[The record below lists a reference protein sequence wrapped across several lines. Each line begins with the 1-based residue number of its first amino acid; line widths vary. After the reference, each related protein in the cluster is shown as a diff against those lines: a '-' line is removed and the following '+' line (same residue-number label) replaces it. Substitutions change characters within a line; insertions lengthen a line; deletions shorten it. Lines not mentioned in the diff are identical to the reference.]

1 VDVLR
6 ARLAAQLLTG
16 PPATSV
22 GAAVERLLAVQSQEL
37 RAARLGVRARSSG
50 VHSQDVDDALADRE
64 LVVSWLNRGTLH
76 LVRAEDYP
84 WLHALTTPQLATGN
98 ARRLREEGVSPAQ
111 AEHGVALVERELTDG
126 PRTRSQ
132 LREVLDAAGVP
143 TARQAL
149 VHVLLLATI
158 RGICVRGPV
167 VGAEHAFV
175 LVRDWLPPAEGVDH
189 DAALGEL
196 ARRYLAGHG
205 PSSHRDLA
213 TWAGIGLREARAG
226 LVRAGAEGSDLL
238 TLPGAR
244 QGELAPGPPRLLGAW
259 DELLMGWVDR
269 APVLADSTSV
279 VTKNGIFRPIAVV
292 AGHAVATWRL
302 VGGRVML
309 EPFAPL
315 PDDVVR
321 ALEQDAADVERFVRP
336 RVPLP

>member
-1 VDVLR
+1 MELLR

-16 PPATSV
+16 PTAASV
-22 GAAVERLLAVQSQEL
+22 DAVVERLLAVQAQDL
-37 RAARLGVRARSSG
+37 RAARLGVRARSCG
-50 VHSQDVDDALADRE
+50 LHGDDVDDALGRRE
-64 LVVSWLNRGTLH
+64 LVVSWLHRGTLH

-111 AEHGVALVERELTDG
+111 AERGVALVEQELSDG

-132 LREVLDAAGVP
+132 LREVLDAAAVP

-149 VHVLLLATI
+149 VHVLFLATI

-167 VGAEHAFV
+167 VGTEQAFV
-175 LVRDWLPPAEGVDH
+175 LVRDWLPPAAPVDR
-189 DAALGEL
+189 DVALGEL

-205 PSSHRDLA
+205 PSSDRDLA

-226 LVRAGAEGSDLL
+226 LVRAGAQGSDLL
-238 TLPGAR
+238 TLPGAS
-244 QGELAPGPPRLLGAW
+244 QGELPPGPPRLLGSW

-269 APVLADSTSV
+269 TPVLADNTSV
-279 VTKNGIFRPIAVV
+279 VTKNGVFRPIAVV
-292 AGHAVATWRL
+292 DGRAVATWRL
-302 VGGRVML
+302 VGGRVAL

-321 ALEQDAADVERFVRP
+321 ALEQDAADVERFVRATQP
-336 RVPLP
+336 RR